1 MPSAPEIPDII
12 RLLDLLGVLANGL
25 LGGAVA
31 RRFNLDPV
39 GFTVLAIV
47 SALGGGAIRDVLLN
61 LRPVALTD
69 LSYLTTALVAAV
81 IAFLVPLDGRR
92 WNQLFP
98 WVDAVALGTWA
109 VVGTQKA
116 MLHEVHWLPAI
127 LLGVLTACGGGAVR
141 DMMLGR
147 VPVILQR
154 SELYATAAFVGGA
167 AFVVMHPVV
176 PGATASLIAVAV
188 GGGMCLLARRR
199 GWMLPTEPR
208 WIAVRPT
215 VTDRTADPGDGEHSD
230 GRR

>member
-1 MPSAPEIPDII
+1 MPEAPAIPDII

-31 RRFNLDPV
+31 RRFHLDPV

-69 LSYLTTALVAAV
+69 LSYLTVALCAAV
-81 IAFLVPLDGRR
+81 LAFLVPLEGRR
-92 WNQLFP
+92 WNQFFP
-98 WVDAVALGTWA
+98 WVDAIALGTWA

-116 MLHEVHWLPAI
+116 LLHDVHWLPAI

-154 SELYATAAFVGGA
+154 SELYATAAFVGGSTLVLLHLVITGTA
-167 AFVVMHPVV
+167 
-176 PGATASLIAVAV
+176 ASLVAVLV
-188 GGGMCLLARRR
+188 GGGICLLARRR

-208 WIAVRPT
+208 WVAVRPK
-215 VTDRTADPGDGEHSD
+215 E
-230 GRR
+230 

>member
-1 MPSAPEIPDII
+1 MPEAPAIPDII
-12 RLLDLLGVLANGL
+12 RILDLLGVLANGL

-69 LSYLTTALVAAV
+69 LSYLSVALSAAI
-81 IAFLVPLDGRR
+81 IAFLIPLEGRR
-92 WNQLFP
+92 WNQIFP
-98 WVDAVALGTWA
+98 WVDAIALGTWA

-116 MLHEVHWLPAI
+116 LLNDVHWLPAI

-147 VPVILQR
+147 VPMILQQ
-154 SELYATAAFVGGA
+154 SELYATAAFVGGSA
-167 AFVVMHPVV
+167 LVLLHLVV
-176 PGATASLIAVAV
+176 PGAAASLLAVLV
-188 GGGMCLLARRR
+188 GGGVCLLARKR

-208 WIAVRPT
+208 WVAVRPK
-215 VTDRTADPGDGEHSD
+215 E
-230 GRR
+230 

>member
-1 MPSAPEIPDII
+1 MTESPAVVPDII

-61 LRPVALTD
+61 LQPIALTD
-69 LSYLTTALVAAV
+69 LDYLTVALVAAG
-81 IAFLVPLDGRR
+81 IAFLVPLEGRR
-92 WNQLFP
+92 WRQLFP
-98 WVDAVALGTWA
+98 WVDAIALGTWA

-116 MLHEVHWLPAI
+116 LLYDIHWLPAI

-147 VPVILQR
+147 VPVILQQ
-154 SELYATAAFVGGA
+154 SELYASAAFVAGA
-167 AFVVMHPVV
+167 LFVVLELVV
-176 PGATASLIAVAV
+176 PGTSASLIAVGV
-188 GGGMCLLARRR
+188 GGGICVLARKR
-199 GWMLPTEPR
+199 GWRLPTEPR
-208 WIAVRPT
+208 WIAVRPK
-215 VTDRTADPGDGEHSD
+215 E
-230 GRR
+230 

>member
-1 MPSAPEIPDII
+1 MPGPPEIPDII
-12 RLLDLLGVLANGL
+12 QLLDLLGVLANGL

-47 SALGGGAIRDVLLN
+47 SALGGGAIRDVLLD

-69 LSYLTTALVAAV
+69 LSYLTTALIAAL
-81 IAFLVPLDGRR
+81 IAFLVPLEGRR
-92 WNQLFP
+92 WHQLFP

-116 MLHEVHWLPAI
+116 LLHDIHWLPAI

-154 SELYATAAFVGGA
+154 SELYATAAFVGGSSL
-167 AFVVMHPVV
+167 VLMHLVIPEAVS
-176 PGATASLIAVAV
+176 SLVAVLV
-188 GGGMCLLARRR
+188 GGGICVLARRR

-208 WIAVRPT
+208 WVAVRPK
-215 VTDRTADPGDGEHSD
+215 E
-230 GRR
+230 

>member
-1 MPSAPEIPDII
+1 MPEPSAIPDII
-12 RLLDLLGVLANGL
+12 RVLDLMGVFANGL

-31 RRFNLDPV
+31 RRHHLDPV
-39 GFTVLAIV
+39 GFSVLAIV

-61 LRPVALTD
+61 LQPVALTD
-69 LSYLTTALVAAV
+69 LSYLTTALIAALV
-81 IAFLVPLDGRR
+81 AFLVPLEGRR

-98 WVDAVALGTWA
+98 WVDAIALGTWA

-116 MLHEVHWLPAI
+116 LSHDIDWLPAI

-154 SELYATAAFVGGA
+154 SELYASAAFVGGSTYVLLQLLA
-167 AFVVMHPVV
+167 PPSVASPVAVV
-176 PGATASLIAVAV
+176 V
-188 GGGMCLLARRR
+188 GGGVCLVARRR

-208 WIAVRPT
+208 WVVVRPK
-215 VTDRTADPGDGEHSD
+215 E
-230 GRR
+230 

>member
-1 MPSAPEIPDII
+1 MPAPPEIPDVI

-31 RRFNLDPV
+31 RRFQLDPV

-69 LSYLTTALVAAV
+69 LSYLTTALVAAI
-81 IAFLVPLDGRR
+81 IAFLVPLEGRR

-116 MLHEVHWLPAI
+116 LLHEIHWLPAI

-154 SELYATAAFVGGA
+154 SELYATAAFVGGSTL
-167 AFVVMHPVV
+167 VLLHLLV
-176 PGATASLIAVAV
+176 PGAAASLVAVLV
-188 GGGMCLLARRR
+188 GGGVCLLARKR

-208 WIAVRPT
+208 WIALRPAR
-215 VTDRTADPGDGEHSD
+215 DGSHEGPG
-230 GRR
+230 

>member
-1 MPSAPEIPDII
+1 MNGVPDVSAII
-12 RLLDLLGVLANGL
+12 ATLDLVGVFANGL

-39 GFTVLAIV
+39 GFSVLAIV

-61 LRPVALTD
+61 IQPVALTD
-69 LSYLTTALVAAV
+69 LRYLTSALAAAV
-81 IAFLVPLDGRR
+81 FAFLVPLEGRR
-92 WNQLFP
+92 WRQVFP

-116 MLHEVHWLPAI
+116 MLYNIHWLPAI

-154 SELYATAAFVGGA
+154 SELYATAAFAGGA
-167 AFVVMHPVV
+167 VFVLIDLV
-176 PGATASLIAVAV
+176 TLESIASLVAVLV
-188 GGGMCLLARRR
+188 GGGLCLVASKR

-208 WIAVRPT
+208 WAR
-215 VTDRTADPGDGEHSD
+215 AHHGSE
-230 GRR
+230 